1 MITQKQQELIDDIMD
16 NFNFEKVHK
25 VMKFLNWTW
34 WDNKLEKYINP
45 TIQEL
50 RSNAR
55 KKLKRI
61 LEENHASIGS
71 GGFVARKYDDGTI
84 SLEFKIESW
93 GDI

>member
-1 MITQKQQELIDDIMD
+1 MITQRQQELIDDIMD

-25 VMKFLNWTW
+25 VMDFLNWTW
-34 WDNKLEKYINP
+34 WDLETMKEYAP
-45 TIQEL
+45 TIQDI
-50 RSNAR
+50 RSCAR

-61 LEENHASIGS
+61 LEENHASIES